1 MEVPETPE
9 TPSLATDI
17 EYIFQTE
24 IKSQVELAGR
34 IESSLKQTRLV
45 SEEIHLRVHIN
56 LLEMLFNSLE
66 KLKDNKVFHLN
77 FQTNQVCNN
86 NSFQEKWKEISRNL
100 KNVKRSF
107 LKSY

>member
-1 MEVPETPE
+1 MEVPETSE
-9 TPSLATDI
+9 MLSISTDI
-17 EYIFQTE
+17 EYIFQNE
-24 IKSQVELAGR
+24 IKSQVELAQR

-45 SEEIHLRVHIN
+45 SEEIHLKVHIN

-86 NSFQEKWKEISRNL
+86 NSFQQEWNILKRN
-100 KNVKRSF
+100 
-107 LKSY
+107 KS